1 MSSNQTPWYF
11 VYPSC
16 DVGTEFMQNLQ
27 AKLVEYGLVLEHSM
41 PPNHPVEQMLHM
53 CEGCI
58 ILAFKSGF
66 LGSSV
71 AMIAQLFLDHGKS
84 VYEITYQ
91 DDGSVELLSRKTV
104 LSDRVF
110 TLEETLQITHILSS
124 RSNGGR

>member
-1 MSSNQTPWYF
+1 MSSNQSPWYF
-11 VYPSC
+11 VHPSC
-16 DVGTEFMQNLQ
+16 DTDTEFMRNLQ
-27 AKLVEYGLVLEHSM
+27 DKLVEYGLILEDSSQL
-41 PPNHPVEQMLHM
+41 NHPVEQMLHM

-71 AMIAQLFLDHGKS
+71 AMVAELFLEHGKP

-91 DDGSVELLSRKTV
+91 DDGSIELLSRKTI

-110 TLEETLQITHILSS
+110 SLDETLQITRTLSLQ
-124 RSNGGR
+124 SNGGR